1 MKRAR
6 FNQGS
11 VIFDRRI
18 RKWRLLRWVDGKRKS
33 QVIGTKQEFPTK
45 ALARRFAEGLKLP
58 QKPIVHE
65 AETVKAIAM
74 RYEVERMPARFSTAR
89 MYRSWL
95 RNYIVPKWG
104 AVAISDLRPYGV
116 ELWLRSLALAPKSK
130 AHIRAMLRILVDF
143 AMWAGMMNV
152 TRNPIELVV
161 VRGAT
166 QRTRQPRSLTAE
178 EFQKLIPEL
187 AEPFRTMVQ
196 IAVCF
201 GLRVSELL
209 ALQWRD
215 VDWLNGKLRIE
226 RAIVMQN
233 LDEVK
238 TTASRKQ
245 MAIAP
250 ELLESL
256 KLWRSLAQFSAPED
270 WIFASPVKLG
280 RQPISY
286 AHYDRQ
292 LKAAADRAGIGQI
305 GTHTMRHTYR
315 SWLDAVGTPIAVQ
328 QRMMRHTDIRTTLNI
343 YGDVVTNEMAEA
355 HGKVVKL
362 AIPTT

>member
-1 MKRAR
+1 MMAAKVDAR
-6 FNQGS
+6 LNDANGGETLEMVPGGS
-11 VIFDRRI
+11 
-18 RKWRLLRWVDGKRKS
+18 
-33 QVIGTKQEFPTK
+33 T
-45 ALARRFAEGLKLP
+45 
-58 QKPIVHE
+58 
-65 AETVKAIAM
+65 
-74 RYEVERMPARFSTAR
+74 Y
-89 MYRSWL
+89 
-95 RNYIVPKWG
+95 
-104 AVAISDLRPYGV
+104 
-116 ELWLRSLALAPKSK
+116 
-130 AHIRAMLRILVDF
+130 
-143 AMWAGMMNV
+143 
-152 TRNPIELVV
+152 LVV

-250 ELLESL
+250 ELLEGL

-280 RQPISY
+280 RLPISY

-355 HGKVVKL
+355 HEKVVKL